1 MKRKL
6 VTTCPVCDGSM
17 EVTQLTC
24 KNCGSKLEGHF
35 DGCKYCQLPQE
46 LFDFLDAFV
55 KCRGVIRDIE
65 KELGISYPTV
75 KSRTDKLMAAL
86 GYEEA
91 KEKSRDE
98 QREDVLLA
106 VRDGNMPIQS
116 AVEAL
121 RKI

>member
-1 MKRKL
+1 MRRKL

-17 EVTQLTC
+17 EASQLTC
-24 KNCGSKLEGHF
+24 KDCGSKLEGHF

-46 LFDFLDAFV
+46 VFDFLDVFL

-75 KSRTDKLMAAL
+75 KNRMDKLMTAL
-86 GYEEA
+86 GYDEA
-91 KEKSRDE
+91 KERSRDE
-98 QREDVLLA
+98 QREEVLLA
-106 VRDGNMPIQS
+106 IRAGDISIPK

>member
-1 MKRKL
+1 MRRKF

-17 EVTQLTC
+17 EVSQLTC
-24 KNCGSKLEGHF
+24 KDCGSKLEGHF

-46 LFDFLDAFV
+46 LFDFLDAFL

-65 KELGISYPTV
+65 RELGISYPTV

-86 GYEEA
+86 GYEA
-91 KEKSRDE
+91 KDKSRDE

-106 VRDGNMPIQS
+106 VRDEGMSIRS